1 VISRGQDV
9 LPVEVKA
16 GKTGT
21 LKSLLQFLGEKRR
34 QRAVRFYL
42 GRPSLEE
49 VALPGDEPAKGQLL
63 SLPLYLAGQLDRF
76 LAEAFGSRAAP
87 AATRWKSSGE

>member
-1 VISRGQDV
+1 M
-9 LPVEVKA
+9 PVGRIEFLHLHPMSFEEFLKA

-76 LAEAFGSRAAP
+76 LAEAFGP
-87 AATRWKSSGE
+87 AEAED